1 MILTVGNEDY
11 KIKFSTRL
19 YTDGDILDKV
29 NELSEL
35 QEKEDGLKI
44 LKPFLNCVVELVLA
58 GLQKDKDHTDY
69 HYDLESESEKKE
81 KRVLVF
87 DLLDDYVDDGGDIFE
102 LFDLLVEELQERGF
116 LGNQKKKEGKAKKST
131 VATK

>member
-1 MILTVGNEDY
+1 MILTVGNEEY
-11 KIKFSTRL
+11 NIKFSTRL

-29 NELSEL
+29 NELSKL

-58 GLQKDKDHTDY
+58 GLQKDKNHTDY
-69 HYDLESESEKKE
+69 HYDLESESDKKE